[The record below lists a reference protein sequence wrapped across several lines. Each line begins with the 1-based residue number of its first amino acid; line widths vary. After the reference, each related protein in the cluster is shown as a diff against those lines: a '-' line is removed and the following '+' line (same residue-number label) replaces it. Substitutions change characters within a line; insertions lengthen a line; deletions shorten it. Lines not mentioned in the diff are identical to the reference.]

1 MEESESRSV
10 KERTVLYNSF
20 MNAPA
25 GIAILKGATH
35 IFEFANSTYEKLA
48 GKKITI
54 GKTVHELFPEVEQ
67 QGIIAILN
75 NVFATGEPFIAN
87 ELAVELNTK
96 GDGTL
101 QKLYLNFVI
110 QPLKDE
116 KGNTERLLVHVIDV
130 TEQVDARNKIEAS
143 EKRFSNILS
152 QSLMAIAIFKG
163 PEMVVTFAN
172 EPMIAVLGKGNYI
185 INKPLL
191 EGVPELKDQVFP
203 QLLADV
209 YSTGV
214 AFEGFETKAILVRN
228 GIPVEAYFN
237 FVYQPSRDVDDTIT
251 GITVLATEVTDQVL
265 AKKQIEESEKRF
277 GMLADSIPNLAWM
290 AYADGNIFWYN
301 KKWFEYTGTT
311 LAEMLGWGWQ
321 SVHDPE
327 ELPKVLIKWRASI
340 ETGKPFE
347 MVFPI
352 KGADGKFRQFLTRV
366 LPVHD
371 SENEIYRWFGTNTD
385 IHEEKKLT
393 EEKFL
398 LEFAENFSHYTTG
411 TEFFGSLVTY
421 IANKT
426 NIDYVF
432 IGELTE
438 NEKNIFTIN
447 TIALA
452 NRGTFVPNIEYPL
465 PDGPCEQVIRST
477 VYNYPKQCK
486 ITFPK
491 NETLVQF
498 NVEGYVG
505 YPLFS
510 NDGKAIGLVAVM
522 HEKEIANPEY
532 VSALLKIVA
541 KRAEFELE
549 RNIITSKLQAKN
561 LELENTNAEL
571 ASFSYVA
578 SHDLKEPLRKIQ
590 AFSKRIIETENF
602 SDKTQDY
609 FNRIISAGERMQN
622 LIDSLLDFSRA
633 NTTEWIFKPCDLNA
647 IVEESKHDLHERILE
662 KQAIIKSEN
671 LPTING
677 VYIQISQL
685 ITNLLD
691 NAIKYSRPEI
701 KPHIKITAS
710 IIEGKKIDHPS
721 ANNQK
726 EYHTIKIADNG
737 IGFEKEYANK
747 IFELFQRLHHM
758 NEYSGTGIGLAIVK
772 KIVTNHNGFIIA
784 EGKPNIGSTFTIYIP
799 TL

>member
-1 MEESESRSV
+1 MNTPSKNIIEAGENKFRNLIME
-10 KERTVLYNSF
+10 
-20 MNAPA
+20 APA
-25 GIAILKGATH
+25 ILCILKGEQH
-35 IFEFANSTYEKLA
+35 VFELANLRYKKLVGNRDIIGKPIREALPELEGQGFYELLDKVYNTGETFYGNEVPANLIKSYGRVERCYFNFTYQAYINANNETEGILVFANE
-48 GKKITI
+48 
-54 GKTVHELFPEVEQ
+54 
-67 QGIIAILN
+67 
-75 NVFATGEPFIAN
+75 
-87 ELAVELNTK
+87 
-96 GDGTL
+96 
-101 QKLYLNFVI
+101 
-110 QPLKDE
+110 
-116 KGNTERLLVHVIDV
+116 V
-130 TEQVDARNKIEAS
+130 TEQVEARKKIEAS

-152 QSLMAIAIFKG
+152 QSLMAIAIFTG

-172 EPMIAVLGKGNYI
+172 EPMLNVLGKGNDVL
-185 INKPLL
+185 NKPLL

-203 QLLADV
+203 QLLTDV

-214 AFEGFETKAILVRN
+214 PFEGFETKAILVRN
-228 GIPVEAYFN
+228 GIPVDAYFN
-237 FVYQPSRDVDDTIT
+237 FVYQPNRDVDDTIT
-251 GITVLATEVTDQVL
+251 GITVLATEVTEQVF
-265 AKKQIEESEKRF
+265 AKKQIEESENRF

-311 LAEMLGWGWQ
+311 LAEMQGWGWQ

-340 ETGKPFE
+340 KTGKPFE

-371 SENEIYRWFGTNTD
+371 SENKIYRWFGTNTD

-426 NIDYVF
+426 NMDYVF
-432 IGELTE
+432 TGELTE
-438 NEKNIFTIN
+438 KEKNIFTVN

-452 NRGTFVPNIEYPL
+452 NRGTLVPNIEYQL
-465 PDGPCEQVIRST
+465 PDGPCEQVMRGT

-505 YPLFS
+505 YPLF
-510 NDGKAIGLVAVM
+510 NNEGKAIGLVAVM
-522 HEKEIANPEY
+522 HEKEISNPEY

-633 NTTEWIFKPCDLNA
+633 NTTERIFKPCDLNA

-726 EYHTIKIADNG
+726 EYHTLKIADNG